1 MKKLFAIVSVFC
13 VFFSLVANAATLN
26 DKIAKVETNYEKRIV
41 RIDNMKRAT
50 EARKDMLKEHARQT
64 ADLKIKQL
72 KELETLKTVKKE
84 TK

>member
-1 MKKLFAIVSVFC
+1 MKKLFALVSVFC
-13 VFFSLVANAATLN
+13 VFFSLVANAATLD
-26 DKIAKVETNYEKRIV
+26 DKVAKVKANYEKRV
-41 RIDNMKRAT
+41 VQIDNMKRAT
-50 EARKDMLKEHARQT
+50 VARKEMLKEHARQN